1 MFDATAFASLILR
14 VRQGEQEA
22 ASELVREYESL
33 IRREVRMRLEDQR
46 LRRVLDSMDVCQSV
60 LASFFVRTAL
70 GEYDLEDPR
79 QLVMLL
85 VSMTKNKVASIA
97 RRENR
102 MKRDHRRMESGE
114 DPLRAAVSVQ
124 PNPSQLVADHELLER
139 VRELLS
145 NEESHIASL
154 RGQGLQWDQIAD
166 QLGGTAQSRRM
177 QFTRALERVRVQLG
191 LDEDS
196 DE

>member
-1 MFDATAFASLILR
+1 MFDSTAFASLIQR

-46 LRRVLDSMDVCQSV
+46 LHRVLDSMDVCQSV

-79 QLVMLL
+79 QLIMLL
-85 VSMTKNKVASIA
+85 VSMTKNKVASVA

-102 MKRDHRRMESGE
+102 LKRDHRRIESSDE
-114 DPLRAAVSVQ
+114 PLRGAVSVQ
-124 PNPSQLVADHELLER
+124 PTPSQMVADHELLER

-145 NEESHIASL
+145 EDESQIAHL
-154 RGQGLQWDQIAD
+154 RGQGLQWEQVAD

-177 QFTRALERVRVQLG
+177 QFTRALERVRLQLG
-191 LDEDS
+191 LDEES
-196 DE
+196 DA